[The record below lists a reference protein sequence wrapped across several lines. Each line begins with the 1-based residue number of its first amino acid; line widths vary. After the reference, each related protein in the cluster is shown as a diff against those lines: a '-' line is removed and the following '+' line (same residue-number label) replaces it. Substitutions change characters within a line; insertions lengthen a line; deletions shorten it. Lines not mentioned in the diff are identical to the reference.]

1 MMNTEIDKMNHEI
14 NIQQSSQVVAA
25 GTIGILFGIAPA
37 SLLLLCSKPMLPQ
50 VISIIL
56 FTGYAVLIGWP
67 FTYWWSKA
75 IHDRMDELYSQLQE
89 RSELDSMEQRY
100 RPRRVPWMPA
110 WLGIFERLFYCL
122 LVGFDIAS
130 GATFIGVWI
139 GIKVA
144 GGWQLMSK
152 GTTLGRAVLFSGLL
166 GNAMSV
172 LFGVTCGLVMK
183 RFL

>member
-1 MMNTEIDKMNHEI
+1 MNDEI
-14 NIQQSSQVVAA
+14 NLPQGRQVAMA
-25 GTIGILFGIAPA
+25 GIIGAFFGIAPA
-37 SLLLLCSKPMLPQ
+37 SLLLLCTKPLLPKAA
-50 VISIIL
+50 SIIL

-67 FTYWWSKA
+67 FTYWWSKS
-75 IHDRMDELYSQLQE
+75 IHDRINELHSQLE
-89 RSELDSMEQRY
+89 KRNELDPIERDY
-100 RPRRVPWMPA
+100 LPRRVPWMPA

-172 LFGVTCGLVMK
+172 LFGVACGLVLK
-183 RFL
+183 QFL